1 VPVVKLIALLP
12 LASVLVLAQCGGEA
26 RPVQTAQLAPV
37 PSASSSTP
45 SAARTYPI
53 RMHSDT
59 RVGDRTH
66 AVIDDDK
73 RDQTVTKMAG
83 QPASKSDKVT
93 HAHLDGII
101 SVQEVDDRANARRAE
116 IVVTEFWQTTGEGA
130 RVVLAPAGAHVMVTR
145 AARKAD
151 AVLTV
156 NGQEATKEQRGALDG
171 LMTLTI
177 GGPSDDEIFGT
188 TAPQAIGAEWDIQS
202 ALAQKDLAEKGI
214 VATSLTGKVK
224 LVGIENVRGTEC
236 LDLRADLTI
245 AGITTVDDLPKGS
258 VIESANVDAHMKGLF
273 ATDGKGRQA
282 EELETATRMKVR
294 VPTPQGEVLVDIK
307 SVDRRRASYSAP

>member
-1 VPVVKLIALLP
+1 M
-12 LASVLVLAQCGGEA
+12 
-26 RPVQTAQLAPV
+26 R
-37 PSASSSTP
+37 
-45 SAARTYPI
+45 
-53 RMHSDT
+53 SDT
-59 RVGDRTH
+59 HVGDRTH

-83 QPASKSDKVT
+83 QSASKSDKVT

-101 SVQEVDDRANARRAE
+101 AVQEVDDRANARRAE
-116 IVVTEFWQTTGEGA
+116 IVVTEFWQTTGEGGA
-130 RVVLAPAGAHVMVTR
+130 HVVLAPAGAHVMVTR

-151 AVLTV
+151 AVLMV
-156 NGQEATKEQRGALDG
+156 NGQAASKEQRDALDG

-188 TAPQAIGAEWDIQS
+188 TTPQAIGAEWDIQS
-202 ALAQKDLAEKGI
+202 TLAQKDLADKGI

-245 AGITTVDDLPKGS
+245 AGITSVDELPKGS
-258 VIESANVDAHMKGLF
+258 VIENGSVDARMKGLF
-273 ATDGKGRQA
+273 AADGKGRQA